1 MAISR
6 FQLELAS
13 LRELPPN
20 EVDGFADSSPIVLAY
35 LGRQDYLCVYQ
46 NLSRVYI
53 FLDIYSKSLLHHV
66 EFYFLKP
73 IGSSDFVGMI
83 SFSLVMGGMSVVLVL
98 CRCIRRHQIFCF
110 SMKSSR
116 SHRC

>member
-53 FLDIYSKSLLHHV
+53 FLTFILNL
-66 EFYFLKP
+66 FYIMWNF
-73 IGSSDFVGMI
+73 I
-83 SFSLVMGGMSVVLVL
+83 S
-98 CRCIRRHQIFCF
+98 
-110 SMKSSR
+110 
-116 SHRC
+116 

>member
-66 EFYFLKP
+66 EFYFLNP
-73 IGSSDFVGMI
+73 
-83 SFSLVMGGMSVVLVL
+83 LVVAIL
-98 CRCIRRHQIFCF
+98 
-110 SMKSSR
+110 
-116 SHRC
+116 

>member
-53 FLDIYSKSLLHHV
+53 FLTSILNL
-66 EFYFLKP
+66 FYIMWNF
-73 IGSSDFVGMI
+73 I
-83 SFSLVMGGMSVVLVL
+83 S
-98 CRCIRRHQIFCF
+98 
-110 SMKSSR
+110 
-116 SHRC
+116 

>member
-13 LRELPPN
+13 LRGLPLN
-20 EVDGFADSSPIVLAY
+20 EVDGFADSSPPDCPCL

-53 FLDIYSKSLLHHV
+53 
-66 EFYFLKP
+66 
-73 IGSSDFVGMI
+73 
-83 SFSLVMGGMSVVLVL
+83 
-98 CRCIRRHQIFCF
+98 
-110 SMKSSR
+110 
-116 SHRC
+116 

>member
-53 FLDIYSKSLLHHV
+53 FLTFILNL
-66 EFYFLKP
+66 FYIMWNFIFLNP
-73 IGSSDFVGMI
+73 
-83 SFSLVMGGMSVVLVL
+83 LVVAIL
-98 CRCIRRHQIFCF
+98 
-110 SMKSSR
+110 
-116 SHRC
+116 